1 MQNQISR
8 LPDSTT
14 SAPHGLVLTGPLKCW
29 LLDERSDAAAI
40 ETIRKS
46 PILQEQGKAILRD
59 LVDESR
65 KTATLDQI
73 KSIVGQ
79 RFALFHQPHRSEAE
93 WTAWWA
99 DYLDALSD
107 LTPFAIEAGMAAW
120 VRSPEAEWMCKPGK
134 LRELAKTV
142 PNGNRWA
149 KAAHRVLKAL
159 PSPEDEKPA
168 PIPDSERPSPEQV
181 AEAMAEFKRVMAE
194 KDPLAKIKAKASRPT
209 PSASVD
215 ETGVS
220 EEMRQLL
227 SRNAA

>member
-1 MQNQISR
+1 M
-8 LPDSTT
+8 
-14 SAPHGLVLTGPLKCW
+14 LTGPLKCW
-29 LLDERSDAAAI
+29 LLDERSDTAAI
-40 ETIRKS
+40 DTIRKS
-46 PILQEQGKAILRD
+46 PILQEQAKAVLPS
-59 LVDESR
+59 LVDEAR
-65 KTATLDQI
+65 KPATLDQI

-142 PNGNRWA
+142 PNDNRWA
-149 KAAHRVLKAL
+149 KAADRVLKAL
-159 PSPEDEKPA
+159 PKPDDKPA
-168 PIPDSERPSPEQV
+168 PIPNEDRPSAEEV
-181 AEAMAEFKRVMAE
+181 AEVMAKFKAVMAD

-209 PSASVD
+209 PSARVD

-220 EEMRQLL
+220 DEMRQLL